1 MLLTHILGLFE
12 FPYSLSGGSTM
23 IIISSFRELEPF
35 GLIILTGEACGL
47 GYRSLFDVTAAG
59 KRSSRSASEF
69 QT

>member
-1 MLLTHILGLFE
+1 
-12 FPYSLSGGSTM
+12 M